1 MNNILIREVN
11 MPAKN
16 KQKVIGI
23 IGGSGLYSLEGLKNI
38 KEKRIKTPFGSPSD
52 AYVIGEIGD
61 TKVVF
66 LPRHGKGHR
75 IPPSEINFRANI
87 YGMKMLGVTRL
98 ISVSA
103 VGSMKEHIEPGNIVI
118 PNQFID
124 LTRRRVSSF
133 FTTGL
138 VAHVSMAD
146 PVCPVLSE
154 TLYNAG
160 KELGITM
167 HRGGTYLCIEG
178 PQFSSRAE
186 SNLYRQWGVDI
197 IGMTNMPE
205 AKLAREAEI
214 CYATLA
220 LATDY
225 DCWYQGRKDVDAT
238 DVVKIMNE
246 NIVNAKKIINAAIP
260 LIEDERT
267 CLCAHALKDSFLTS
281 SKVIPQRIKTELK
294 FIIGGYIK

>member
-1 MNNILIREVN
+1 MVVK
-11 MPAKN
+11 KN
-16 KQKVIGI
+16 KKKVIGI
-23 IGGSGLYSLEGLKNI
+23 IGGSGLYELDGLKNI
-38 KEKRIKTPFGSPSD
+38 KERHIKTPFGTPSD
-52 AYVIGEIGD
+52 AYIIGELEDAI
-61 TKVVF
+61 VVF
-66 LPRHGKGHR
+66 LPRHGRGHR
-75 IPPSEINFRANI
+75 IPPSEINFKANI
-87 YGMKMLGVTRL
+87 YGMKMLGVQRL

-103 VGSMKEHIEPGNIVI
+103 VGSMKEHIAPGNIVV
-118 PNQFID
+118 PDQFID
-124 LTRRRVSSF
+124 LTRRRVSTF
-133 FTTGL
+133 FTTGV

-154 TLYNAG
+154 LLYKVG
-160 KELGITM
+160 KEQGIVM
-167 HRGGTYLCIEG
+167 HKGGTYLCIEG

-225 DCWYQGRKDVDAT
+225 DCWYQGVKEVDAK

-246 NIVNAKKIINAAIP
+246 NIANAKKIISMTIP
-260 LIEDERT
+260 LIEVERN
-267 CLCAHALKDSFLTS
+267 CICSHALKDSFLTS
-281 SKVIPQRIKTELK
+281 TKMIPQKIKKDLK
-294 FIIGGYIK
+294 YIIGGYIK